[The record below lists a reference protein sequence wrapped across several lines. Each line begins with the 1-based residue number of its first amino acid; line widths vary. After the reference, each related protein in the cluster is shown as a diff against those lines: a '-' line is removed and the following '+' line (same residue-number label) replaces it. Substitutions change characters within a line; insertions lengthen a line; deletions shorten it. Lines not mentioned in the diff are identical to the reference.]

1 MEHVY
6 AHDTEPDSNALEV
19 LIGRVRRK
27 LGVDLIETR
36 RGFGYIVP
44 GPT

>member
-1 MEHVY
+1 M
-6 AHDTEPDSNALEV
+6 EV

-36 RGFGYIVP
+36 RGFGYIIDTP
-44 GPT
+44 ESGTAGPES

>member
-1 MEHVY
+1 M
-6 AHDTEPDSNALEV
+6 
-19 LIGRVRRK
+19 GRLRKK

-44 GPT
+44 ERSAA